1 MDIEKFLNLSTGK
14 WFTQRTNYLLE
25 AESTES
31 YKADLSIELIA
42 PNDSRI
48 VQLCTANHIDPNL
61 SLGGAWQTWDT
72 SLDWGKP
79 KQQGSALIVLIPD
92 APNSHTGKLLSS
104 ISDRTSSGTYML
116 GVDEALTLT
125 TENKGIDIEE
135 RQWFV
140 SDNLRM
146 RTTIVKKGEQ
156 VIQTSFYSEIRKA
169 VAKTPDK

>member
-1 MDIEKFLNLSTGK
+1 
-14 WFTQRTNYLLE
+14 
-25 AESTES
+25 
-31 YKADLSIELIA
+31 
-42 PNDSRI
+42 
-48 VQLCTANHIDPNL
+48 
-61 SLGGAWQTWDT
+61 
-72 SLDWGKP
+72 
-79 KQQGSALIVLIPD
+79 
-92 APNSHTGKLLSS
+92 
-104 ISDRTSSGTYML
+104 ML